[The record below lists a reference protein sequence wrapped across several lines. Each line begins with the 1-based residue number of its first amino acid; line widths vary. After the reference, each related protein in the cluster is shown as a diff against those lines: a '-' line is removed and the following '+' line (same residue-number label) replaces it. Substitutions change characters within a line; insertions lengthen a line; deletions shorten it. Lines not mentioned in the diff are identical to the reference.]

1 MITDPWWEGCDA
13 SVSPLPLPS
22 HTAPREIWGST
33 RSSGSFLIAD
43 YEYWVFAPFA
53 HCASVWENRTLPYF
67 ESARLSTA
75 CRETALVLGWFN
87 MTSCSVVYA
96 CPFFTVEL
104 KLCQTR
110 WPPSVL
116 SGSSLE
122 VHVYKMILKE
132 AKWTSSTAEEK
143 IPACC
148 YISAFWLDGTWDCH
162 PLFFE

>member
-13 SVSPLPLPS
+13 SVSPLPS
-22 HTAPREIWGST
+22 HHTQHPEKSEAPPGLQV
-33 RSSGSFLIAD
+33 SFLISD

-53 HCASVWENRTLPYF
+53 HCASVWQNRTLRYF

-87 MTSCSVVYA
+87 MSLCSVVYA
-96 CPFFTVEL
+96 CLFFTVQS

-110 WPPSVL
+110 RPSSVL

-132 AKWTSSTAEEK
+132 AKWTSSTAEEN

-162 PLFFE
+162 PLLFE